1 MKTCIKIEICCIG
14 KLHLRF
20 EDFVPKRNEKDLVF
34 VNLLQVKI
42 IFLDI
47 RLRKF

>member
-1 MKTCIKIEICCIG
+1 MKTCIKIEICCIC
-14 KLHLRF
+14 KPHLRF
-20 EDFVPKRNEKDLVF
+20 EDLVSKKNAKYLVF

-47 RLRKF
+47 YAE